1 MLSAQVFSLGSRS
14 RTGVGFEAMTVT
26 TNPPGLRERKK
37 AATRQALHE
46 AAVRLAVEH
55 GVDQVTVEAIADAA
69 NVSRRTFSNYF
80 ASKEQALLHTDYARL
95 ARLVELVRDRPAGE
109 AAWTALTRA
118 IEASVAQNADEDTE
132 WRARYRTLRRD
143 PSLVGELVTTYAA
156 AERALSSV
164 IAGRLPA
171 APDVP
176 LRARLLA
183 AAFLAAVRVANQ
195 VWLERPEEPLIGL
208 VRQALATT
216 AEPFA

>member
-1 MLSAQVFSLGSRS
+1 
-14 RTGVGFEAMTVT
+14 MTVT

-46 AAVRLAVEH
+46 AAVRLAAEH
-55 GVDQVTVEAIADAA
+55 GVEHVTVEAIADAA

-80 ASKEQALLHTDYARL
+80 ASKERALLHTDYARVG
-95 ARLVELVRDRPAGE
+95 RLIELVRDRPAGE

-118 IEASVAQNADEDTE
+118 IEASAAENADEDPE

-143 PSLVGELVTTYAA
+143 PALAGELVSSYAV
-156 AERALSSV
+156 AERELAGV

-171 APDVP
+171 SPDAP

-183 AAFLAAVRVANQ
+183 AHFLAAVRVANQ
-195 VWLERPEEPLIGL
+195 MWLEHPDEPLADV

-216 AEPFA
+216 AEPFT

>member
-1 MLSAQVFSLGSRS
+1 
-14 RTGVGFEAMTVT
+14 MTVT

-55 GVDQVTVEAIADAA
+55 GVEHVTVEAIADAA

-80 ASKEQALLHTDYARL
+80 AGKEQALLHTDYARV
-95 ARLVELVRDRPAGE
+95 ARFVELVGERPVAE
-109 AAWTALTRA
+109 PPWTALTRA
-118 IEASVAQNADEDTE
+118 IEASIEENADEDPA
-132 WRARYRTLRRD
+132 WRTRYRTLRRD
-143 PSLVGELVTTYAA
+143 PALAGELVTSYAV
-156 AERALSSV
+156 AERELSGV
-164 IAGRLPA
+164 IAGRLPDG
-171 APDVP
+171 PDAP

-183 AAFLAAVRVANQ
+183 ATFLAAVRVANQ
-195 VWLERPEEPLIGL
+195 VWLEHPEVPLVDL